1 MEKKEK
7 DIKIS
12 LNINAN
18 IKVDEYF
25 DENLAED
32 NESQLKPNSKE
43 VLQAIG
49 LIENIR
55 SGTFNYKNLQEIYFM
70 NDTDLLKII
79 NEAKGEEKS
88 KNTQSK
94 SPIKNNGILDEINV
108 NSNYE
113 SNNREGIENNKNGNE
128 YINNEVKN
136 GKIFMMDNSQ
146 VGKVCIIRFPPKV
159 SIIIKK
165 HLIEKDL
172 DLEIKPTNLLNS
184 RFFIINLKNINKKYY
199 GILLELSTHIEIHK
213 TLDRNNLYKTNDV
226 SQIIYVYDPQD
237 KKNKKL
243 IKKMINNNFQLN
255 CGISNKVN
263 NFNFQNWAKLYKYHD
278 IYFAEKLLNDYLNA
292 NFYDYYDIYVKTYN
306 EMYNHIEIEQGDCN
320 KQNDIVDEG
329 TDITK
334 ILSSLDNT
342 YNIMNKIEK
351 DNLDINLETLLN
363 YDIDHDNYESDAS
376 DLLLGGDYYLRK
388 KK

>member
-18 IKVDEYF
+18 IKVDDYF

-32 NESQLKPNSKE
+32 NDSQLKPNSKE

-55 SGTFNYKNLQEIYFM
+55 SGTFNYKSLQEIYFM

-79 NEAKGEEKS
+79 NEAKAEEKS

-94 SPIKNNGILDEINV
+94 SPIKNNGVLDEINV
-108 NSNYE
+108 SNNYE
-113 SNNREGIENNKNGNE
+113 NNNREGIENNKNGNE
-128 YINNEVKN
+128 YMNNEMKN
-136 GKIFMMDNSQ
+136 GKIFMVDNSQ
-146 VGKVCIIRFPPKV
+146 AGKVCIIRFPPKV

-184 RFFIINLKNINKKYY
+184 RFFIINFKNINKKYY

-292 NFYDYYDIYVKTYN
+292 NFYDYYDIYVKTFN

-320 KQNDIVDEG
+320 KQNDIVDEA
-329 TDITK
+329 TDISK

>member
-1 MEKKEK
+1 MEKKER

-18 IKVDEYF
+18 IKVDYF
-25 DENLAED
+25 DENLPEGID
-32 NESQLKPNSKE
+32 SELKPNSKD
-43 VLQAIG
+43 VLQAIR

-55 SGTFNYKNLQEIYFM
+55 NGTFNYKNLQEVYFM

-79 NEAKGEEKS
+79 NEAKTEEKFKS
-88 KNTQSK
+88 TQNK
-94 SPIKNNGILDEINV
+94 SPIQNNDVIEEINV
-108 NSNYE
+108 NNNYGDD
-113 SNNREGIENNKNGNE
+113 NREVIENNKNGNE
-128 YINNEVKN
+128 YINNGIKN

-159 SIIIKK
+159 SIMIKK

-184 RFFIINLKNINKKYY
+184 RFFIINFKNINKKYY

-255 CGISNKVN
+255 SGISNKVN

-306 EMYNHIEIEQGDCN
+306 EMYNHIEIEQGNCN

-329 TDITK
+329 TDISK

-351 DNLDINLETLLN
+351 DNSDINLETLLN
-363 YDIDHDNYESDAS
+363 YDINHDNYESDVS
-376 DLLLGGDYYLRK
+376 DLLLGGNYYLRK

>member
-32 NESQLKPNSKE
+32 NDSQLKPNSKE

-79 NEAKGEEKS
+79 NEAKAEEKS

-94 SPIKNNGILDEINV
+94 SPIKNNGVLDEINV
-108 NSNYE
+108 NNNYE
-113 SNNREGIENNKNGNE
+113 NNNREGIENNKNGNE
-128 YINNEVKN
+128 YMNNEMKN
-136 GKIFMMDNSQ
+136 GKIFMVDNSQ

-184 RFFIINLKNINKKYY
+184 RFFIINFKNINKKYY

-329 TDITK
+329 TDISK

>member
-1 MEKKEK
+1 MEKKER

-18 IKVDEYF
+18 IKVDDYF

-32 NESQLKPNSKE
+32 NDSQLKPNSKE

-79 NEAKGEEKS
+79 NEAKAEEKS
-88 KNTQSK
+88 KNTQS
-94 SPIKNNGILDEINV
+94 PIKNNGVLDEINV
-108 NSNYE
+108 NNNYGE
-113 SNNREGIENNKNGNE
+113 NNREGIENNKNGNE
-128 YINNEVKN
+128 YMNNEMKN
-136 GKIFMMDNSQ
+136 GKIFMVDNSQ

-184 RFFIINLKNINKKYY
+184 RFFIINFKNINKKYY

-237 KKNKKL
+237 KKNKKI
-243 IKKMINNNFQLN
+243 IKKLINNNFQLN

-263 NFNFQNWAKLYKYHD
+263 NFNFQNCAKLYKYHD

-329 TDITK
+329 TDISK

>member
-1 MEKKEK
+1 MEKKER

-18 IKVDEYF
+18 IKVDDYF

-32 NESQLKPNSKE
+32 NDSQLKPNSKE

-79 NEAKGEEKS
+79 NEAKAEEKS
-88 KNTQSK
+88 KNTQS
-94 SPIKNNGILDEINV
+94 PIKNNGVLDEINV
-108 NSNYE
+108 NNNYGE
-113 SNNREGIENNKNGNE
+113 NNREGIENNKNGNE
-128 YINNEVKN
+128 YMNNEMKN
-136 GKIFMMDNSQ
+136 GKIFMVDNSQ

-184 RFFIINLKNINKKYY
+184 RFFIINFKNINKKYY

-237 KKNKKL
+237 KKNKKI

-329 TDITK
+329 TDISK

>member
-94 SPIKNNGILDEINV
+94 SPIKNNGVLDEINV

-128 YINNEVKN
+128 YINNEMKN

>member
-1 MEKKEK
+1 MEKKER

-18 IKVDEYF
+18 IKVDDYF

-32 NESQLKPNSKE
+32 NDSQLKPNSKE

-55 SGTFNYKNLQEIYFM
+55 SGAFNYKNLQEIYFM

-79 NEAKGEEKS
+79 NEAKAEEKS
-88 KNTQSK
+88 KNTQS
-94 SPIKNNGILDEINV
+94 PIKNNGVLDEINV
-108 NSNYE
+108 NNNYGE
-113 SNNREGIENNKNGNE
+113 NNREGIENNKNGNE
-128 YINNEVKN
+128 YMNNEMKN
-136 GKIFMMDNSQ
+136 GKIFMVDNSQ

-184 RFFIINLKNINKKYY
+184 RFFIINFKNINKKYY

-237 KKNKKL
+237 KKNKKI

-329 TDITK
+329 TDISK

>member
-1 MEKKEK
+1 MEKKER

-18 IKVDEYF
+18 IKVDDYF

-32 NESQLKPNSKE
+32 NDSQLKPNSKE

-79 NEAKGEEKS
+79 NEAKAEEKS
-88 KNTQSK
+88 KNTQS
-94 SPIKNNGILDEINV
+94 PIKNNGVLDEINV
-108 NSNYE
+108 NNNYGE
-113 SNNREGIENNKNGNE
+113 NNREGIENNKNGNE
-128 YINNEVKN
+128 YMNNEMKN
-136 GKIFMMDNSQ
+136 GKIFMVDNSQ

-184 RFFIINLKNINKKYY
+184 RFFIINFKNINKKYY

-237 KKNKKL
+237 KKNKKI
-243 IKKMINNNFQLN
+243 IKKLINNNFQLN

-329 TDITK
+329 TDISK

>member
-32 NESQLKPNSKE
+32 NDSQLKPNSKE

-79 NEAKGEEKS
+79 NEAKAEEKY

-94 SPIKNNGILDEINV
+94 SPIKNNGVLDEINV
-108 NSNYE
+108 NNNYE
-113 SNNREGIENNKNGNE
+113 NNNREGIENNKNGNE
-128 YINNEVKN
+128 YMNNEMKN
-136 GKIFMMDNSQ
+136 GKIFMVDNSQ

-184 RFFIINLKNINKKYY
+184 RFFIINFKNINKKYY

-329 TDITK
+329 TDISK